1 MLDPRLHVLEQL
13 IAERVRIAGD
23 VLEVSVGV
31 WAIHGS
37 IPVDGDVILAEF
49 SLLDE
54 ARSVLDQLGPNRHSP
69 TSPFEEG
76 EDRMRTVA
84 ASACP

>member
-1 MLDPRLHVLEQL
+1 MLDQSVRVLEQL
-13 IAERVRIAGD
+13 IDQRVRVAGD

-37 IPVDGDVILAEF
+37 IPVDGEVILAEF

-54 ARSVLDQLGPNRHSP
+54 ARSVLSEL
-69 TSPFEEG
+69 
-76 EDRMRTVA
+76 
-84 ASACP
+84 